1 MEARLSGALYKVM
14 RTLEGSE
21 QGVTISD
28 LGLGGIPLC

>member
-1 MEARLSGALYKVM
+1 MEARLGGALYVM

-21 QGVTISD
+21 QWVTISD